1 MWLNSLKIAIVER
14 DSDKISEL
22 MDTLPNLQ
30 SQEEIT
36 SALFLLEEAKRVIED
51 LKDETR
57 LSMSKI
63 KKSINFL
70 KSTQEKPKARL
81 DISS

>member
-30 SQEEIT
+30 SQEEIA